1 MTTHPPPNPSA
12 RILEIRAD
20 IAKHSERAGDLIAD
34 LLDLADGAPDR
45 AAVLEAAAI
54 ALAEVLFT
62 HLPIETI
69 REVRSW
75 RKEGSNGG
83 SRANPTVRDMG
94 GTVDAADV
102 GAVWAALRVGYDVP
116 DDAAEAWLE
125 ARVVPHVERDP
136 LGVHKLRLR
145 RNHRPQRPGY
155 DWFAIADRIGDTF
168 LIRKIEPADRLGK
181 D

>member
-1 MTTHPPPNPSA
+1 MTLPPPNPAA

-20 IAKHSERAGDLIAD
+20 IAKHRERAGDLIAD

-45 AAVLEAAAI
+45 AAVLEAAALAI
-54 ALAEVLFT
+54 AAVLFA
-62 HLPIETI
+62 HLPPETL
-69 REVRSW
+69 RVVRNW

-83 SRANPTVRDMG
+83 SPPNPTVRDLG
-94 GTVDAADV
+94 CTVDAADV
-102 GAVWAALRVGYDVP
+102 SDTWAALRVGYDV
-116 DDAAEAWLE
+116 AEYAEEAWLE

-145 RNHRPQRPGY
+145 RKHRPQRPGY
-155 DWFAIADRIGDTF
+155 DWFAISDRIGDTF
-168 LIRKIEPADRLGK
+168 VIRKIEPADRLGK